1 MKRIYSLVT
10 GGAGF
15 VGSHLCDF
23 LIAQGHHVICVDN
36 LITGKMENIA
46 HLKKNR
52 HFRFVKRDVI
62 KGLPR
67 FLSNITRGIP
77 RFLPKADYVFHLASP
92 ASPVGYMKNS
102 IQTIL
107 VNSMGSLQLLEY
119 CRHRSTKFL
128 FASTSEVYGSPSV
141 HPQVETY
148 WGNVNSFGPRS
159 CYDESKRLGEALVYE
174 YIHKFKVDARIIRIF
189 NTYGP
194 RLNENDG
201 RVVSNMITQ
210 ALHGQP
216 ITIYGDGS
224 QTRSFC
230 YVADLVAGIW
240 AAISKENTVGNV
252 FNLGNPQETT
262 IRDFAK
268 VVVEL
273 CGAPGAKIVHETLP
287 QDDPVRRK
295 PDISKAKKILAWE
308 PRIPLKEGLK
318 QTIEYY
324 RGRI

>member
-1 MKRIYSLVT
+1 MRKPLSIVT

-23 LIAQGHHVICVDN
+23 LIEQGHQVICVDN

-46 HLKKNR
+46 HLRRNPR
-52 HFRFVKRDVI
+52 FRFIKHDVI
-62 KGLPR
+62 KKLPR
-67 FLSNITRGIP
+67 FLSNITRGFP
-77 RFLPKADYVFHLASP
+77 RFFPNADYVFHLASP

-119 CRHRSTKFL
+119 CRKRHTKFL
-128 FASTSEVYGSPSV
+128 FASTSEVYGNPQV
-141 HPQVETY
+141 HPQTESY
-148 WGNVNSFGPRS
+148 WGHVNSFGPRS

-174 YIHKFKVDARIIRIF
+174 YIHKFDVDARIIRIF

-201 RVVSNMITQ
+201 RVVSNLINQ
-210 ALHGQP
+210 ALRGESL
-216 ITIYGDGS
+216 TLYGDGS

-230 YVADLVAGIW
+230 YVSDLVRGIW
-240 AAISKENTVGNV
+240 AAISTEGTKGGV

-268 VVVEL
+268 LVLQL
-273 CGAPGAKIVHETLP
+273 CGSKGAKLILQPLP
-287 QDDPVRRK
+287 QDDPIRRK
-295 PDISKAKKILAWE
+295 PNISRAKAKLHWQPKV
-308 PRIPLKEGLK
+308 PLKEGLRH
-318 QTIEYY
+318 TIDYY